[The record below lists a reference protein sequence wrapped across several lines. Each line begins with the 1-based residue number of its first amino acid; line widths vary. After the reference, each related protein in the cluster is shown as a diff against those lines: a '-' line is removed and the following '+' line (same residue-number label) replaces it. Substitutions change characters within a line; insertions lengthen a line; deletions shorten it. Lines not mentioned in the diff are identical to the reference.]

1 MWYGPNSLDYS
12 ILHISLW
19 KNWCVV
25 DIIYLE
31 SLARA
36 LNDTK
41 QKSSDIG
48 YQYSQGLQIKHIS
61 YSVQFAAMELWVSY
75 VIAIQL

>member
-1 MWYGPNSLDYS
+1 M
-12 ILHISLW
+12 
-19 KNWCVV
+19 
-25 DIIYLE
+25 
-31 SLARA
+31 A

-48 YQYSQGLQIKHIS
+48 YQYAQGLQIKHIS